1 MSGKQWDYKPSWGKE
16 FVAKVEAEGGYDM
29 GESKPE
35 VALAI
40 AIVGSAGCLIGILIG
55 VVTGIYWGWC

>member
-1 MSGKQWDYKPSWGKE
+1 
-16 FVAKVEAEGGYDM
+16 M
-29 GESKPE
+29 GESKSE

-55 VVTGIYWGWC
+55 VVVGLWWGGC

>member
-1 MSGKQWDYKPSWGKE
+1 
-16 FVAKVEAEGGYDM
+16 M
-29 GESKPE
+29 GESRSE

-55 VVTGIYWGWC
+55 VVTGIYWGRC

>member
-1 MSGKQWDYKPSWGKE
+1 MI
-16 FVAKVEAEGGYDM
+16 EANAN
-29 GESKPE
+29 ESKPE